1 MPDVSF
7 DSGRGS
13 SHSGMLTRILD
24 WKLQRFFETRNA
36 SFRIC
41 RWMSLGIDKARS
53 RACVHCAPRILHL
66 ARQNSAWNNTEIF
79 TRMIRTLSK
88 ALVPFRAVKQP
99 VLLMDSLP
107 LHISEPALRELVKA
121 DIWPIIIP
129 PQTTDM
135 LQVPDTHIFAPLKA
149 ELREECDRTRA
160 HLRGDMSMRAYIGCI
175 RSALDNV
182 LYNRSWLHAF
192 NQNGYA
198 LNQVGASKK
207 LNDAL
212 NEAVSACKPTA
223 HELSLCC
230 PRNRAAAARS
240 LHKKFIERDRRV
252 IVPPPRRH
260 GRKRHALDARLAEYN
275 VQALTGS
282 LCLSLR
288 GALVCSSAA
297 PALKQPR
304 GVRRDLELPFQSDD
318 LKNIAPSSDISS
330 RICFQ

>member
-1 MPDVSF
+1 
-7 DSGRGS
+7 
-13 SHSGMLTRILD
+13 
-24 WKLQRFFETRNA
+24 
-36 SFRIC
+36 
-41 RWMSLGIDKARS
+41 MSLGINKARS
-53 RACVHCAPRILHL
+53 RACVSGDSRILHL
-66 ARQNSAWNNTEIF
+66 ARQNSAWNNTEVF

-129 PQTTDM
+129 PQTTDK

-182 LYNRSWLHAF
+182 LYSRSWLHAF

-198 LNQVGASKK
+198 SNQVGASKK

-212 NEAVSACKPTA
+212 NEVVSACKPTV
-223 HELSLCC
+223 HELALCC
-230 PRNRAAAARS
+230 PRNRAVAARS

-252 IVPPPRRH
+252 IVPPPRGH
-260 GRKRHALDARLAEYN
+260 GRKRHASDARLAEYN
-275 VQALTGS
+275 VQALAGS
-282 LCLSLR
+282 LCFSFR
-288 GALVCSSAA
+288 GTFVCSSAA
-297 PALKQPR
+297 HALKQSR
-304 GVRRDLELPFQSDD
+304 GVRRHLELPFQSIDFT
-318 LKNIAPSSDISS
+318 NIAPSSDISS
-330 RICFQ
+330 